1 MQDNT
6 EKSELIK
13 GFWENKKYI
22 EKFLIISDNIRYG
35 RKYSVYKST

>member
-13 GFWENKKYI
+13 GFCKNKKYI